1 MEFIP
6 CTMCW
11 YQRILMY
18 PLVFIFLV
26 NLLYPD
32 DKLFKYS
39 FSLVVV
45 GLFFSIY
52 HNLLMFKI
60 IPEEAVPCVQGVP
73 CSTIYINWFGFITIP
88 FLSLISFLIIFLLLL
103 IYKKINK
110 RHNMKL
116 FKISLLI
123 FISTF
128 FIACQE
134 EAQTVVKK
142 TPSFQELKEIKNEK
156 TYTLKTTEG
165 KEIKFEYDNKILTSK
180 ELNGKIVLLNFF
192 ATWCPPCIKEIP
204 VFNKIVKMY
213 PNDFIIISVLF
224 QDPIEMIALKSL

>member
-1 MEFIP
+1 
-6 CTMCW
+6 
-11 YQRILMY
+11 
-18 PLVFIFLV
+18 
-26 NLLYPD
+26 
-32 DKLFKYS
+32 
-39 FSLVVV
+39 
-45 GLFFSIY
+45 
-52 HNLLMFKI
+52 
-60 IPEEAVPCVQGVP
+60 
-73 CSTIYINWFGFITIP
+73 
-88 FLSLISFLIIFLLLL
+88 
-103 IYKKINK
+103 
-110 RHNMKL
+110 MKL

-224 QDPIEMIALKSL
+224 QDPIEMIALKKFIKEHKIEFDITVNEDNARLAKSINNIRQVPESFLFTKDGVLIDQFLGEVNEKTLIEYIEQLK